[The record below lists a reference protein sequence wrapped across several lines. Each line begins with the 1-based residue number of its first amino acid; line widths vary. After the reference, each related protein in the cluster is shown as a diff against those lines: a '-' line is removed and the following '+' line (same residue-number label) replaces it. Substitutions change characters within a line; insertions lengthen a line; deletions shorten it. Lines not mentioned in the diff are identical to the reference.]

1 MGQIDAIA
9 EKIYNSE
16 FYEDDAEES
25 AVKSFK
31 NRISAWLESNIG
43 LLNILIHKDYRI
55 DAYLDVDPILQP
67 EEIAIFTQLY
77 LKEYYKRQSQLA
89 LKNVTSSTTTT
100 TTGES
105 SFTMS
110 EWTELREGDSSIK
123 RQSLVST
130 PQQKIQAAQAY
141 KSIANDADIKLK
153 ELVHYYNSY
162 NSAPRQVIPEDSNIV
177 ECSVKNEASNENC
190 DCDCCPEGTEK
201 FLLTEEIS
209 QKFQDSCGYM
219 INFDN
224 VSELAYGGLVCLS
237 INKPENH
244 EDDKVFN
251 ITVHLINQK
260 LFDLSG
266 QGTIVDSE
274 IYFYKK

>member
-16 FYEDDAEES
+16 FYEDDADES
-25 AVKSFK
+25 SVKSFK
-31 NRISAWLESNIG
+31 TRISAWLESNIG
-43 LLNILIHKDYRI
+43 LLNILIYKDYRI
-55 DAYLDVDPILQP
+55 NSYLDVEPALQP

-77 LKEYYKRQSQLA
+77 LKEYYKRQSQSA

-141 KSIANDADIKLK
+141 KSIANEADIKLK

-162 NSAPRQVIPEDSNIV
+162 NSEPRQVVPEESFIV
-177 ECSVKNEASNENC
+177 DCSTQKSEKSETC
-190 DCDCCPEGTEK
+190 TDCCPEGTEQYR
-201 FLLTEEIS
+201 LEES
-209 QKFQDSCGYM
+209 ENQEFQDSCGYLVKFSN
-219 INFDN
+219 INSD
-224 VSELAYGGLVCLS
+224 AYGGLVCLS
-237 INKPENH
+237 ITKPENH
-244 EDDKVFN
+244 EDSTNFN
-251 ITVHLINQK
+251 VEVN
-260 LFDLSG
+260 FSG
-266 QGTIVDSE
+266 EKMFNVSGNGSIKNTD

>member
-16 FYEDDAEES
+16 FYEDDADES
-25 AVKSFK
+25 SVKSFK
-31 NRISAWLESNIG
+31 TRISAWLESNIG
-43 LLNILIHKDYRI
+43 LLNILIYKDYRI
-55 DAYLDVDPILQP
+55 NSYLDVEPALQP

-77 LKEYYKRQSQLA
+77 LKEYYKRQSQSA

-141 KSIANDADIKLK
+141 KSIANEADIKLK

-162 NSAPRQVIPEDSNIV
+162 NSEPRQIV
-177 ECSVKNEASNENC
+177 SEESFIVDCSTQKSEKSETC
-190 DCDCCPEGTEK
+190 TDCCPEGTEQYR
-201 FLLTEEIS
+201 LEES
-209 QKFQDSCGYM
+209 ENQEFQDSCGYLVKFSN
-219 INFDN
+219 INSD
-224 VSELAYGGLVCLS
+224 AYGGLVCLS
-237 INKPENH
+237 IIKPENH
-244 EDDKVFN
+244 EDSTNFN
-251 ITVHLINQK
+251 VEVN
-260 LFDLSG
+260 FSG
-266 QGTIVDSE
+266 EKMFNVSGNGSIKNTD

>member
-9 EKIYNSE
+9 EKIYDSE

-25 AVKSFK
+25 EVKSFK
-31 NRISAWLESNIG
+31 ARISAWLETNIG

-55 DAYLDVDPILQP
+55 DAYLDVDPALQP
-67 EEIAIFTQLY
+67 EEIAIYIQLY

-162 NSAPRQVIPEDSNIV
+162 NAQPRQVLAEDSNII
-177 ECSVKNEASNENC
+177 ECLTSRESSSKDCNEK
-190 DCDCCPEGTEK
+190 CCPEGTEQYK
-201 FLLTEEIS
+201 LGDTENQEFTD
-209 QKFQDSCGYM
+209 KCGYIVRFSN
-219 INFDN
+219 INPA
-224 VSELAYGGLVCLS
+224 AYEGLVCLS
-237 INKPENH
+237 IEKPENH
-244 EDDKVFN
+244 EDQKSFN
-251 ITVHLINQK
+251 VEVNVSGEK
-260 LFDLSG
+260 MFDLYGNGS
-266 QGTIVDSE
+266 IE
-274 IYFYKK
+274 NKNIYFYKK